1 MARALIEQAVFD
13 ELAQQMA
20 AIASDHTL
28 VEIPNFV
35 PRERARVLLTEQIIG
50 RLDRLIDGAD
60 KGQKKKL
67 RALKRQ
73 ADTIRG
79 DLLQVHEQL
88 FTTVRHQI
96 QRGGPPDACMELLS
110 RYEEHYRQEIW
121 RDPPHYD
128 ALDTFVDGVLQIEEL
143 PRVQLEPEAEM
154 VLYQPTPARIVLN
167 LVRRLQ
173 LGHADVF
180 YDLGSGLG
188 RVAIIAGLVSSAVV
202 KGVEYEPAYVE
213 YARHRA
219 EMLNL
224 PRTTFITSD
233 ARAVNYADGTVFYLY
248 TPFKGNILGT
258 MLDRLRDES
267 RRRRI
272 RVCTY
277 GPGTLEV
284 LPQDWLVSIDEWEPD
299 VHRPTIYESR

>member
-13 ELAQQMA
+13 ELAKQIA
-20 AIASDHTL
+20 AIADNRTL
-28 VEIPNFV
+28 VEMPNFG
-35 PRERARVLLTEQIIG
+35 PREQARTVLTEQIIA

-79 DLLQVHEQL
+79 DLLQAHEQL
-88 FTTVRHQI
+88 FTTTRHQI
-96 QRGGPPDACMELLS
+96 QRGDYPPSACMELLS
-110 RYEEHYRQEIW
+110 HYEEHYRQEIW

-128 ALDTFVDGVLQIEEL
+128 GLDTFVDGVLQIEEL
-143 PRVQLEPEAEM
+143 PRVQLQPEAEM

-173 LGHADVF
+173 LDHADVF
-180 YDLGSGLG
+180 YDLGAGLG

-213 YARHRA
+213 YARQRT

-224 PRTTFITSD
+224 PRTTFITAD
-233 ARAVNYADGTVFYLY
+233 ARDVNYADGTVFYLY

-258 MLDRLRDES
+258 VLNRLRDEDRKS
-267 RRRRI
+267 
-272 RVCTY
+272 V
-277 GPGTLEV
+277 V
-284 LPQDWLVSIDEWEPD
+284 
-299 VHRPTIYESR
+299 